1 MARRMVEFVGGPL
14 DGHEHP
20 FSHSTEMLASLVD
33 LPISSNLLR
42 VLNGEDD
49 CPIGPASSI
58 AIYEL
63 DRSGDELRYCHL
75 CSIPNDEH
83 QYEQA

>member
-1 MARRMVEFVGGPL
+1 MESRVIEFVGGPL

-33 LPISSNLLR
+33 LPVSANLLR
-42 VLNGEDD
+42 VLTGDED

-63 DRSGDELRYCHL
+63 TRNGGDLRYFHL
-75 CSIPNDEH
+75 CSIPTDEH
-83 QYEQA
+83 QFEQA